1 MSVFPS
7 SVAASFIFW
16 SFIIIFLHLFF
27 FKCPAWNSAPL
38 ESGLVSIFSFGRF
51 LTIIY
56 YFKYCFCPTFSS
68 VSGDS
73 KVEGLI
79 MGMDSWLGVAEWVVD
94 MVGWFTYVVSKSLE
108 KMIGAGE
115 ERKTMNQ
122 EPKPPLIIRVW
133 EYNHLCDYKVGGW
146 KWLGLC
152 IETQLQGAG
161 SFGREK
167 EKQSPE
173 SKN

>member
-1 MSVFPS
+1 MWCPS
-7 SVAASFIFW
+7 
-16 SFIIIFLHLFF
+16 LL
-27 FKCPAWNSAPL
+27 
-38 ESGLVSIFSFGRF
+38 
-51 LTIIY
+51 
-56 YFKYCFCPTFSS
+56 
-68 VSGDS
+68 
-73 KVEGLI
+73 
-79 MGMDSWLGVAEWVVD
+79 
-94 MVGWFTYVVSKSLE
+94 

-115 ERKTMNQ
+115 KDY
-122 EPKPPLIIRVW
+122 EPGAKASLSYRGS

-161 SFGREK
+161 SFRREK